1 MGVKEGGVWKRRGEE
16 KEGFGEGAACTFATA
31 MASSSLQS
39 RISTRPCWSRC
50 NKLGQQLVTTS
61 KLAVSSDT

>member
-1 MGVKEGGVWKRRGEE
+1 MGVEGCGKKGR
-16 KEGFGEGAACTFATA
+16 GFGEGAACTFATA
-31 MASSSLQS
+31 RASSSLQS
-39 RISTRPCWSRC
+39 RISTRPCCSRC